1 MKKYLMIAA
10 AAATVI
16 SGMAVTEAYASGK
29 EKKCAACHNFDAS
42 HKVGPGL
49 AGVVGRAA
57 GATDFAKYGKDVKAG
72 GWNWDEANLRAWMC
86 DSKGAIKDL
95 SGNAKAKTKM
105 ANQKVCK
112 AADQDEVIAF
122 LKGL

>member
-1 MKKYLMIAA
+1 MVESCRRRAPEINI
-10 AAATVI
+10 I

-49 AGVVGRAA
+49 AGIVGKAA
-57 GATDFAKYGKDVKAG
+57 GSSDFEIYGSDLKAG

-86 DSKGAIKDL
+86 DSKGAIADL

-105 ANQKVCK
+105 ASQKVCK
-112 AADQDEVIAF
+112 SDDQDEVIAF